1 SLIPHAGAIRTLVIG
16 MIRAAFRAAPMPAAR
31 GADRGVAGGRT
42 TRRRAIR
49 VAPITRRADRE
60 EPVAAPAGFLAKR
73 RVHVGA
79 AAHSNWTRTRNRGT
93 TDSDRS
99 RSVGAS
105 RRSPTVWRGKA
116 PGPHLVP
123 SAYAA
128 PRSSPQFAP
137 NRTKRLWTLT
147 QPWTHRTRPP
157 LLGNLAEE
165 REIPTSAHSHSLLF
179 RRTKTKNNYNDAGPD
194 LRGFR

>member
-1 SLIPHAGAIRTLVIG
+1 MPPENYANRPTSSRSPIWRLPRGSARVLLRRAGSLIPHAGAIRALVIA
-16 MIRAAFRAAPMPAAR
+16 MIEAAFRAAPMPAPR
-31 GADRGVAGGRT
+31 GADRSMAGGRA

-49 VAPITRRADRE
+49 MAAITRRADRE
-60 EPVAAPAGFLAKR
+60 EAVAAPADFLAKR

-105 RRSPTVWRGKA
+105 RRSPRVWRGKA
-116 PGPHLVP
+116 PGPHLAVP

-128 PRSSPQFAP
+128 RATI
-137 NRTKRLWTLT
+137 RT
-147 QPWTHRTRPP
+147 
-157 LLGNLAEE
+157 E
-165 REIPTSAHSHSLLF
+165 
-179 RRTKTKNNYNDAGPD
+179 
-194 LRGFR
+194 